1 MNLPSCSWSVYDV
14 AWIAGPF
21 DSDTTQDQ
29 FNNAENYCLYED
41 ETFEEDLTWDNDC
54 INKGIRWSVA
64 YKFGFSVCLIYS
76 VALIA
81 MIAGAKNLQS
91 RMVGSCLFCSA

>member
-14 AWIAGPF
+14 AWMAGPF
-21 DSDTTQDQ
+21 SSDTTQDQ
-29 FNNAENYCLYED
+29 LEDALDYC
-41 ETFEEDLTWDNDC
+41 DLTEDSIEDVNWDNDC
-54 INKGIRWSVA
+54 IDKGIRWSVA
-64 YKFGFSVCLIYS
+64 YKLGFSVCLIYS

-81 MIAGAKNLQS
+81 MIIGAKNLQS

>member
-1 MNLPSCSWSVYDV
+1 MNLPSCDWSVYDV

-29 FNNAENYCLYED
+29 FNNAENYCVYED
-41 ETFEEDLTWDNDC
+41 ESFEDLTWDNDC
-54 INKGIRWSVA
+54 LNKGIRWSVA